1 MLNGNQSVRATDYSI
16 NSGLNWSASP
26 SEIHTNFLNPLIPCS
41 FSLSSQILYIY
52 IYIYILYIYIYI
64 IYIYMLYTYIY
75 NKYNIYIIS
84 NEFENGRV
92 LIKIQ

>member
-52 IYIYILYIYIYI
+52 IYIYIYYIYIYVLYIYIYI
-64 IYIYMLYTYIY
+64 IYIYVIYIY
-75 NKYNIYIIS
+75 IYII
-84 NEFENGRV
+84 N
-92 LIKIQ
+92 IIYI

>member
-1 MLNGNQSVRATDYSI
+1 
-16 NSGLNWSASP
+16 
-26 SEIHTNFLNPLIPCS
+26 
-41 FSLSSQILYIY
+41 
-52 IYIYILYIYIYI
+52 
-64 IYIYMLYTYIY
+64 MLYTYIY